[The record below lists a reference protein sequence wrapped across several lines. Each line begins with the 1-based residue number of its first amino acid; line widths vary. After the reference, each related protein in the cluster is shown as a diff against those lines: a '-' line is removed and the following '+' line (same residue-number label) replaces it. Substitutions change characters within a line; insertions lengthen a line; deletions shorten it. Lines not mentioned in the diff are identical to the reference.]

1 MLSLGT
7 VGLALQG
14 MRNGTANKQKQE
26 GYADT
31 VVSIEGSLYI
41 EELILFLLILGIAL
55 IVASQCGGGFR
66 QYAAAILE
74 PYAYLIIRL
83 AVPCGAPKA

>member
-1 MLSLGT
+1 MSFGT
-7 VGLALQG
+7 VGLILQG
-14 MRNGTANKQKQE
+14 MQKGTAKKQKRE

-31 VVSIEGSLYI
+31 VVNIEGHLYV
-41 EELILFLLILGIAL
+41 EELILFLLVLGIAL
-55 IVASQCGGGFR
+55 IVASQCGGDFR

-74 PYAYLIIRL
+74 PYAYIIIRL

>member
-1 MLSLGT
+1 MAFGT
-7 VGLALQG
+7 VGLLLQG
-14 MRNGTANKQKQE
+14 MQKGGSSKQQSE
-26 GYADT
+26 GYTDT
-31 VVSIEGSLYI
+31 VVRIEGNIYM